1 MFEGE
6 GRTFVGAASPSVGR
20 RREGAAKGSKVEM
33 GGGIHGIAR
42 PDFVPVLIEDD
53 PFAVAD
59 AARSRENFVIAV
71 RAVQREVR
79 VGRGLV
85 VAAR

>member
-1 MFEGE
+1 MLRGSQ
-6 GRTFVGAASPSVGR
+6 RPVGVVRPSVSR
-20 RREGAAKGSKVEM
+20 RRARSGTGSNVET
-33 GGGIHGIAR
+33 GGSIHGIAL
-42 PDFVPVLIEDD
+42 PYLFPVLIEGD

-59 AARSRENFVIAV
+59 AARARENFVIAV